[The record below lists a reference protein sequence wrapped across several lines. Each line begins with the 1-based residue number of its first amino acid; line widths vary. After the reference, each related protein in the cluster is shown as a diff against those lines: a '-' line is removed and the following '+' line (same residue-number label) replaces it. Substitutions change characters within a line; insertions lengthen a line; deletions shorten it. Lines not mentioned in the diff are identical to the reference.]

1 MLAHSKINSI
11 LLIPTRTAILAV
23 FFCLKNYKIIKII
36 NFYIFSHLLS
46 HFSVTSQSPPHV
58 KIAPR
63 FRKNYRSLKV
73 TTTKHLNQRELAER
87 WNISPSTLE
96 RWRVLGG
103 GPTYLK
109 IGGRVVY
116 RQEDI
121 NNYEQDC
128 LHCKTSTKQPD
139 QVA

>member
-1 MLAHSKINSI
+1 M
-11 LLIPTRTAILAV
+11 
-23 FFCLKNYKIIKII
+23 
-36 NFYIFSHLLS
+36 
-46 HFSVTSQSPPHV
+46 
-58 KIAPR
+58 
-63 FRKNYRSLKV
+63 